1 MVLAVDADDLFAFR
15 ENCVFWSQVR
25 ISTFRSSYFGSSCC
39 FEDQLG
45 DTPAIV
51 CSLDSLDL
59 RDILDVQG
67 FKLGQRSRCRR
78 CKQGGRLT
86 IREIHLDLRNQTI
99 VVYPIVE

>member
-15 ENCVFWSQVR
+15 ENCVFWSQE
-25 ISTFRSSYFGSSCC
+25 SNFTFRSSNFGSSCG
-39 FEDQLG
+39 FEDQLA
-45 DTPAIV
+45 DSIARIL

-67 FKLGQRSRCRR
+67 FKLGQIIRYRR

-86 IREIHLDLRNQTI
+86 IREIHLDLRNKTI
-99 VVYPIVE
+99 VE